1 VTFASSATYV
11 AVKGHLVLDGE
22 IYAVHPCPRREI
34 VKAWREV
41 GGGVTALVGALARP
55 GERLVH
61 VGEGPPDGGLR
72 EPRRPLR
79 PLPGSQ
85 IALDPPQAA

>member
-1 VTFASSATYV
+1 
-11 AVKGHLVLDGE
+11 VKGHLVLDGE
-22 IYAVHPCPRREI
+22 IYAVHPCPRIEI

-41 GGGVTALVGALARP
+41 GGGVTALVGALAHP

-61 VGEGPPDGGLR
+61 VGGEEPPDGGAR
-72 EPRRPLR
+72 EPRWPLR